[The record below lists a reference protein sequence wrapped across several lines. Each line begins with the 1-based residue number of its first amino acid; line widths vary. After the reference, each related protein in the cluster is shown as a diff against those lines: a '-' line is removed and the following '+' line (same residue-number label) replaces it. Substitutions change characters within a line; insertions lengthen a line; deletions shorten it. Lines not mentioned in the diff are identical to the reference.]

1 MFSRLFKRKSLESAA
16 EAGTQT
22 LSADQFT
29 ARVKHLA
36 FVQALV
42 ENGVPPEQM
51 PLTRPLCGELLEV
64 YAFDTP
70 DQFVFATPALMKKAG
85 IKVSDAEDL
94 ALNNLHQ
101 EIKRHGLRIIE
112 DNGSHMLRVGPE
124 EAETHLDAAC
134 LLSEGIWNLLLE
146 KTEPQGELLLMAPT
160 RDFLMAMDSAK
171 PETHANA
178 FAFAKHVMSL
188 DSVHALSLQ
197 LMLKRLEGL
206 KVWQQD

>member
-1 MFSRLFKRKSLESAA
+1 MFSRFFKGQSPKQA
-16 EAGTQT
+16 EKGGAKAH
-22 LSADQFT
+22 SADQFT

-36 FVQALV
+36 FVQAL
-42 ENGVPPEQM
+42 EQNGVPPDQM
-51 PLTRPLCGELLEV
+51 PLTRPLCGELLEA
-64 YAFDTP
+64 YAFDTS
-70 DQFVFATPALMKKAG
+70 DQFVFATPALMKEAG

-94 ALNNLHQ
+94 ALHNLQQ

-134 LLSEGIWNLLLE
+134 LLSEGIWNLLIE
-146 KTEPQGELLLMAPT
+146 RTEPKGELLLMAPT

-178 FAFAKHVMSL
+178 FAFAKHVMGL
-188 DSVHALSLQ
+188 ESVHALSLQ
-197 LMLKRLEGL
+197 LMIRRPDGF
-206 KVWQQD
+206 KVWHQD